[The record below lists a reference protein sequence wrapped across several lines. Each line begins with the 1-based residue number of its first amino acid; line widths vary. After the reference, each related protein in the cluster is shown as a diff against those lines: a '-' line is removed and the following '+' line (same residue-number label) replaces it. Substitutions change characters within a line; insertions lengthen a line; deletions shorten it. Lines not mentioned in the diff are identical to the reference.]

1 MCNGEKGEATG
12 FEIELLGNSRIG
24 IKTDS
29 GNYLRGEN
37 NGVLSATG
45 SEVSRVSVT
54 DKHLLVSISLHCP
67 DFSVTHSSD
76 RTD

>member
-45 SEVSRVSVT
+45 SEVSRVSV
-54 DKHLLVSISLHCP
+54 
-67 DFSVTHSSD
+67 SD
-76 RTD
+76 